1 MRVNLVYIIT
11 KNPAMLISS
20 MYVSGLIGLALIKGS
35 GVMIRLKVKFPILL
49 ISVLAIL
56 LTSCATH
63 DEMSKQNDEG
73 SDKHV
78 KNHATGIIDVKP
90 TPVLTQKSN
99 NQTKAEPDIRRGTGD
114 FINKNPSRSKSPSYG
129 AGDDVSLVFQDAPIG
144 EVATT
149 ILGDLMGMAYV
160 LDERVTGNVSLKT
173 GRPIPRNALIPVMEG
188 ILKANNAVL
197 VDNNGIFHILPASEN
212 LSNVVAPRLSLQQ
225 DKGYQIIVV
234 PLKYIAASEM
244 QSILTSIQGAAANIK
259 IDSKRNLMMVSGT
272 QSELKNMLET
282 IEIFDV
288 DQLKG
293 MSTAI
298 FRLSQADTNIVT
310 NELNTIFN
318 YEVGVT
324 DASATENAASIIRF
338 VPIERIN
345 AVLAITPQA
354 GYLDTVKQWVNRLDV
369 VDSSIDRALH
379 VYFVQNVR
387 SGYLAG
393 ILQELFDADVSTQE
407 RQDSRGSLSPGSSGN
422 TQSSFGTSNSFSNSA
437 DSLDGEPPSGPSSG
451 GLGSLQRRSAFS
463 SNFDNSNDRSG
474 NSDSPIKIIAD
485 EENNALVIKAT
496 NDEYAD
502 IEDAIKR
509 LDIEPLQVLVEA
521 TIVEVTLT
529 GDLSYGLEWFF
540 RNNNVAS
547 GNDGIGRLDI
557 GGGGVLSD
565 LGVAPGFSYSIV
577 DSAGLVRA
585 TLNALADDS
594 KLKVISSPSLMVL
607 DNHSASINVGDQVP
621 VRTSESTNTGT
632 TGDNSI
638 VTSTIQFVETGVT
651 LEVAPRVSQGG
662 NVAMDIFQSIR
673 TADTTL
679 TSSIDSPTINQ
690 RQVQTSVSV
699 LSGETIVLGGLI
711 QDNNGKRNTGIPG
724 LRNLPVAGALFGT
737 RTNTSSRTELLV
749 LITPT
754 AVSNSTESKEAT
766 EELRNK
772 LQGLKL
778 PELDS
783 DGTFKATEYK
793 GIRW

>member
-1 MRVNLVYIIT
+1 MSNLRVNY
-11 KNPAMLISS
+11 A
-20 MYVSGLIGLALIKGS
+20 A
-35 GVMIRLKVKFPILL
+35 
-49 ISVLAIL
+49 L
-56 LTSCATH
+56 LTSALTVLVASCAAPSQV
-63 DEMSKQNDEG
+63 SKQSETVPVE
-73 SDKHV
+73 SVESASAKV
-78 KNHATGIIDVKP
+78 IDVTQTQASADKP
-90 TPVLTQKSN
+90 TKPAPAKT
-99 NQTKAEPDIRRGTGD
+99 EIYRGTGN
-114 FINKNPSRSKSPSYG
+114 FINKKPAANLGSSYG
-129 AGDDVSLVFQDAPIG
+129 AGDDVSLIFQDAPIG

-173 GRPIPRNALIPVMEG
+173 GRPIPRSALVSVMEG

-197 VDNNGIFHILPASEN
+197 VDNSGIFHILPAEEN
-212 LSNVVAPRLSLQQ
+212 LSSVVTPKFSLQE

-234 PLKYIAASEM
+234 PLKFIAANEM
-244 QSILTSIQGAAANIK
+244 KNILSSIQGASANIQT
-259 IDSKRNLMMVSGT
+259 DSKRNLMMVSGT
-272 QSELKNMLET
+272 QSELKNMLDT

-298 FRLSQADTNIVT
+298 FRLSQADTNTVT

-318 YEVGVT
+318 YQMRSADDSA
-324 DASATENAASIIRF
+324 DAAASIIRF

-345 AVLAITPQA
+345 AILAITPQSR
-354 GYLDTVKQWVNRLDV
+354 YLDTVEQWVNRLDV

-407 RQDSRGSLSPGSSGN
+407 GQDSRGSLSPGSSGN
-422 TQSSFGTSNSFSNSA
+422 TQSSFGASGSLSTSA
-437 DSLDGEPPSGPSSG
+437 DSLEGEPPSGPSSG

-463 SNFDNSNDRSG
+463 SNFSNSGNGGG

-496 NDEYAD
+496 KDEYAD

-509 LDIEPLQVLVEA
+509 LDIVPLQVLVEA

-529 GDLSYGLEWFF
+529 GDLTYGLEWFF
-540 RNNNVAS
+540 RNNNVAD

-557 GGGGVLSD
+557 SGGAATGD
-565 LGVAPGFSYSIV
+565 LGIAPGFSYSIV

-585 TLNALADDS
+585 TLNALAEDS
-594 KLKVISSPSLMVL
+594 KVKVISSPSLMVL

-632 TGDNSI
+632 TGSDSI

-651 LEVAPRVSQGG
+651 LEVAPRVSKGG

-699 LSGETIVLGGLI
+699 LSGDTIVLGGLI

-737 RTNTSSRTELLV
+737 TTNTSSRTELLV

-754 AVSNSTESKEAT
+754 AVQNAGESREAT
-766 EELRNK
+766 EELRDK
-772 LQGLKL
+772 LKGLKL
-778 PELDS
+778 PELES
-783 DGTFKATEYK
+783 DGTIKATEYK

>member
-1 MRVNLVYIIT
+1 MNTKVENIKPFFFSFLATLLVSCAAPSEVMKQTSKEPVMVKTNDTTVVDVATSQSNTQPATDTNLP
-11 KNPAMLISS
+11 KSEKF
-20 MYVSGLIGLALIKGS
+20 KGS
-35 GVMIRLKVKFPILL
+35 GRFV
-49 ISVLAIL
+49 
-56 LTSCATH
+56 
-63 DEMSKQNDEG
+63 
-73 SDKHV
+73 
-78 KNHATGIIDVKP
+78 
-90 TPVLTQKSN
+90 
-99 NQTKAEPDIRRGTGD
+99 
-114 FINKNPSRSKSPSYG
+114 NKNPKSRVQQSYN
-129 AGDDVSLVFQDAPIG
+129 ANDDVSLMFQDAPIE

-160 LDERVTGNVSLKT
+160 LDERVAGSVSLKT
-173 GRPIPRNALIPVMEG
+173 GRPIPRNALVAVMEG

-197 VDNNGIFHILPASEN
+197 LDNDGIFHIVPTSEN
-212 LSNVVAPRLSLQQ
+212 LSSVVSPSFTLEA

-234 PLKYIAASEM
+234 PLRYIAAAEM
-244 QSILTSIQGAAANIK
+244 KNILGSIQGADAK
-259 IDSKRNLMMVSGT
+259 IQTDARRNLILVSGS
-272 QSELKNMLET
+272 QSELKNMLDT

-293 MSTAI
+293 MSTGI
-298 FRLSQADTNIVT
+298 FRLSQADAPTIA
-310 NELNTIFN
+310 NELQTIFN
-318 YEVGVT
+318 YEVSSVNGNEG
-324 DASATENAASIIRF
+324 SSEASIIRF

-345 AVLAITPQA
+345 AILVITPQA
-354 GYLDTVKQWVNRLDV
+354 NYLDAVEQWVNRLDV
-369 VDSSIDRALH
+369 VDNSIDRALH

-407 RQDSRGSLSPGSSGN
+407 SQDSQGGLSPGSSGN
-422 TQSSFGTSNSFSNSA
+422 TQSSFGASNALSTSA
-437 DSLDGEPPSGPSSG
+437 DSLDGDPPSGPSSG

-463 SNFDNSNDRSG
+463 SNFSSSNSSGGG

-509 LDIEPLQVLVEA
+509 LDIVPLQVLVEA

-529 GDLSYGLEWFF
+529 GDLTYGLEWFF
-540 RNNNVAS
+540 RNNNVAD
-547 GNDGIGRLDI
+547 GNDGIARLDI
-557 GGGGVLSD
+557 GGGGVTGD

-585 TLNALADDS
+585 TLNALAGDS
-594 KLKVISSPSLMVL
+594 KIKVISSPSLMVL

-651 LEVAPRVSQGG
+651 LEVSPRVSKGG

-673 TADTTL
+673 TADTTI

-711 QDNNGKRNTGIPG
+711 QDNNGKRNNGIPG
-724 LRNLPVAGALFGT
+724 LRNLPIAGALFGT
-737 RTNTSSRTELLV
+737 TTNNSSRTELLV

-754 AVSNSTESKEAT
+754 AVRNATESKEAT
-766 EELRNK
+766 VELRDK
-772 LQGLKL
+772 LKGLKL

-783 DGTFKATEYK
+783 DGTIKATEYK

>member
-1 MRVNLVYIIT
+1 MNT
-11 KNPAMLISS
+11 QAKNFKTFLFSFIATLLISCAAPTEVMKQES
-20 MYVSGLIGLALIKGS
+20 SKSAVKKASNTSVVDIATTSPSIRNTSPITEQPKSEIYKGS
-35 GVMIRLKVKFPILL
+35 GNFL
-49 ISVLAIL
+49 
-56 LTSCATH
+56 
-63 DEMSKQNDEG
+63 
-73 SDKHV
+73 
-78 KNHATGIIDVKP
+78 
-90 TPVLTQKSN
+90 
-99 NQTKAEPDIRRGTGD
+99 
-114 FINKNPSRSKSPSYG
+114 NKNPKSRTKQSYG
-129 AGDDVSLVFQDAPIG
+129 TNDDVTLMFQDAPIE

-160 LDERVTGNVSLKT
+160 LDERVAGTVSLKT
-173 GRPIPRNALIPVMEG
+173 GRPIPRNALIAVMEG

-197 VDNNGIFHILPASEN
+197 LDNDGIFHIVPASEN
-212 LSNVVAPRLSLQQ
+212 LSSVVSPSFSLEA

-234 PLKYIAASEM
+234 PLRYIAAQEM
-244 QSILTSIQGAAANIK
+244 KNILGSIQGADAKIQTDSRRNI
-259 IDSKRNLMMVSGT
+259 ILVSGS
-272 QSELKNMLET
+272 QSELKNMLDT

-293 MSTAI
+293 MSTGI
-298 FRLSQADTNIVT
+298 FRLSQADTKTVT

-318 YEVGVT
+318 YGASSADESFNYDASSTG
-324 DASATENAASIIRF
+324 ASATNTTSIIRF
-338 VPIERIN
+338 VPIVRIN
-345 AVLAITPQA
+345 AVLAITSQA
-354 GYLDTVKQWVNRLDV
+354 GYLDTVEQWVNRLDV

-407 RQDSRGSLSPGSSGN
+407 SQDSRGNLSPGSSGN
-422 TQSSFGTSNSFSNSA
+422 TQSSFGASSSLSTSA

-463 SNFDNSNDRSG
+463 SDFGNSNNSGG

-496 NDEYAD
+496 KDEYAD

-509 LDIEPLQVLVEA
+509 LDIVPLQVLVEA

-529 GDLSYGLEWFF
+529 GELSYGLEWFF
-540 RNNNVAS
+540 RNNNVVN

-557 GGGGVLSD
+557 SGGAVTGD

-594 KLKVISSPSLMVL
+594 KIKVISSPSLMVL

-651 LEVAPRVSQGG
+651 LEVAPRVSKGG

-699 LSGETIVLGGLI
+699 LSGDTIVLGGLI
-711 QDNNGKRNTGIPG
+711 QDNNGRRNTGIPG
-724 LRNLPVAGALFGT
+724 LRNLPVAGALFGST
-737 RTNTSSRTELLV
+737 TKNSSRTELLV

-754 AVSNSTESKEAT
+754 AVRDATESKEAT

-772 LQGLKL
+772 LKGLKL

-783 DGTFKATEYK
+783 DGTIKATEYK

>member
-1 MRVNLVYIIT
+1 MDEASWLY
-11 KNPAMLISS
+11 KGPGAMSS
-20 MYVSGLIGLALIKGS
+20 
-35 GVMIRLKVKFPILL
+35 LKVNFSVLL
-49 ISVLAIL
+49 ISALMVLVV
-56 LTSCATH
+56 SCAAPNQVS
-63 DEMSKQNDEG
+63 MQ
-73 SDKHV
+73 SDVVPAETINKPV
-78 KNHATGIIDVKP
+78 VDVIDVTQ
-90 TPVLTQKSN
+90 TPVTVEKPH
-99 NQTKAEPDIRRGTGD
+99 NQTQAKAEIHRGSGN
-114 FINKNPSRSKSPSYG
+114 FINKKPATTSSTSYG
-129 AGDDVSLVFQDAPIG
+129 AGDDVSLIFQDAPIG

-173 GRPIPRNALIPVMEG
+173 GRPIPRNALVSVMEG

-197 VDNNGIFHILPASEN
+197 VDNNGIFHILPAAEN
-212 LSNVVAPRLSLQQ
+212 LSSVVAPKFSLQE

-234 PLKYIAASEM
+234 PLKYIAAGEM
-244 QSILTSIQGAAANIK
+244 KNILSSIQGAAANIQ
-259 IDSKRNLMMVSGT
+259 IDPKRNLMMVSGT
-272 QSELKNMLET
+272 QSELKNMLDT

-298 FRLSQADTNIVT
+298 FRLSQADANTIT

-318 YEVGVT
+318 YEVSSA
-324 DASATENAASIIRF
+324 DAAATGNTTSIIRF

-345 AVLAITPQA
+345 AVLVITPQA
-354 GYLDTVKQWVNRLDV
+354 RYLDTVQQWVNRLDI
-369 VDSSIDRALH
+369 VDSSIDRSLH

-407 RQDSRGSLSPGSSGN
+407 SQDSRGSLSPGSSGN
-422 TQSSFGTSNSFSNSA
+422 TQSSFGASGSLSSSA
-437 DSLDGEPPSGPSSG
+437 DSLDGDPPSGPSSG

-463 SNFDNSNDRSG
+463 SNFSDSNNSGG

-485 EENNALVIKAT
+485 EENNALVVKAT
-496 NDEYAD
+496 KDEYAD

-509 LDIEPLQVLVEA
+509 LDIVPLQVLVEA

-529 GDLSYGLEWFF
+529 GELSYGLEWFF
-540 RNNNVAS
+540 RNNNVVD
-547 GNDGIGRLDI
+547 GNDGIATLDLD
-557 GGGGVLSD
+557 GGGIAA
-565 LGVAPGFSYSIV
+565 APGFSYSIV

-594 KLKVISSPSLMVL
+594 KIKVISSPSLMVL

-651 LEVAPRVSQGG
+651 LEVAPRVSKGG

-699 LSGETIVLGGLI
+699 ISGDTIVLGGLI

-737 RTNTSSRTELLV
+737 RTKTSSRTELLV

-766 EELRNK
+766 EELRDK
-772 LQGLKL
+772 LKGLKL

-783 DGTFKATEYK
+783 DGTIKATEYK